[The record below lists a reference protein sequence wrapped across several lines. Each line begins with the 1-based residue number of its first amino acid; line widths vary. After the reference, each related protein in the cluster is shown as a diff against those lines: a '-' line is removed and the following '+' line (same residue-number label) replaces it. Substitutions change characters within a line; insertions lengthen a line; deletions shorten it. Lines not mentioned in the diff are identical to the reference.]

1 MSTIT
6 SPSTATAPVATPA
19 RSNPVSNQQ
28 ALTPERIDTLLK
40 AGPNWS
46 SSPKAPDRSPNAP
59 VSPTTK
65 ANASPSISEVE
76 ATNKLDDLNT
86 ALTPDTIKEIQR
98 NPGSPKSRAITEQFN
113 TTLTPENVQLMSRG
127 PNAEKNRG
135 TLREIRDKLDK
146 KNIDSNLESA
156 KHQVIND
163 TADKM
168 RLKILEIITA
178 AFDGDIWNTVDHHK
192 NWLEEF
198 GGMRK
203 SFSAM
208 ETQSKSLTD
217 TASSL
222 SDEKLGLSA
231 ESQTQGAS
239 NTDTRTDTSSTY
251 TFNATNESTLDAPSE
266 IRGFKSGDKLDLSG
280 MQKQLNTPLRQVER
294 APEAKGE
301 MQIHHLP
308 SANTSVVVIADAPG
322 KPPFVLKVF
331 GEVRQSNIVT

>member
-6 SPSTATAPVATPA
+6 SPSTATAPAATPTS
-19 RSNPVSNQQ
+19 SNPVSNQQ

-46 SSPKAPDRSPNAP
+46 SSPKAPDCSPNAP
-59 VSPTTK
+59 

-76 ATNKLDDLNT
+76 ATMKLDDLNT

-127 PNAEKNRG
+127 ANAEKNRG

-156 KHQVIND
+156 KHQLIND

-168 RLKILEIITA
+168 RLKILQIITA

-231 ESQTQGAS
+231 GSQTQGAS
-239 NTDTRTDTSSTY
+239 NTDTSTDTSSTY

-266 IRGFKSGDKLDLSG
+266 IRGFKSGDKLNLSG

-301 MQIHHLP
+301 MQIHHSP

-322 KPPFVLKVF
+322 KPTFVLKVF